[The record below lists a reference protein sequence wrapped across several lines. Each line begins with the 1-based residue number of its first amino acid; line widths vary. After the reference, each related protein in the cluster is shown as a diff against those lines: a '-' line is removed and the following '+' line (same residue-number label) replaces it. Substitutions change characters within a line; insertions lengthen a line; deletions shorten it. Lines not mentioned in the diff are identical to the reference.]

1 MTDAKIPPEF
11 EARTRET
18 GNLAACGTCASD
30 DDRVYLS
37 FGCDVHG
44 DLAEWLAANT
54 DPKIVAKVAEAAS
67 GHEHAAAAW
76 GEITTA
82 VADMFDGMARRLRGD
97 RDDR

>member
-11 EARTRET
+11 EVRTRET

-37 FGCDVHG
+37 FDCDVHG
-44 DLAEWLAANT
+44 NLAEWLAANT
-54 DPKIVAKVAEAAS
+54 DPKIVAKVAEEADR
-67 GHEHAAAAW
+67 HERIATAW
-76 GEITTA
+76 NEVTET
-82 VADMFDGMARRLRGD
+82 VADFLDGLAKRFR